1 MDRKE
6 ECKMAPEHLIES
18 REVIDRKAHED
29 HADTLA
35 EAVAHDKAELDDR

>member
-6 ECKMAPEHLIES
+6 ECVKPEHLVES
-18 REVIDRKAHED
+18 HEVATAHEQ

>member
-6 ECKMAPEHLIES
+6 ECKVAPEHLVES
-18 REVIDRKAHED
+18 HEVFDRKAHED